1 MVSKSLP
8 AWLDPFSKQQQ
19 INKKGL
25 GVYSLLPV
33 VKQEFKD
40 NLGWGVRVHLKN
52 LRIAKKALIIR

>member
-25 GVYSLLPV
+25 GTWCLLLTT
-33 VKQEFKD
+33 KQEFKD
-40 NLGWGVRVHLKN
+40 NLGWGVRVRLKN
-52 LRIAKKALIIR
+52 LRIAKKALIIW